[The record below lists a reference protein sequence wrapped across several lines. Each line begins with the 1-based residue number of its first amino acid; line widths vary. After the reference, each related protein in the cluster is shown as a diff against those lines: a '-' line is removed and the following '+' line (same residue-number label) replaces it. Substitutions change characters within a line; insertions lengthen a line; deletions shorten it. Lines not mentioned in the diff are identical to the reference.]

1 MRIGAVTISPG
12 AGETWG
18 LDVWQRIA
26 GVFGKRRRVRDSA
39 SFAAAARG
47 VVLLVGA
54 ALGTWVA
61 RTSVDVSDGLTW
73 LPDDPRGE
81 VVQVNPASGR
91 PEVRLQVS
99 GGDALLDVTQK
110 DGLLVILDRRSGQ
123 ITVLDLATLLASG
136 RRQAQPGPATKVIV
150 SEGRIYVVDL
160 VAGTIGNA
168 DPVTLADV
176 GKPWKAGK
184 PLADVVAD
192 EAGLVWAVDY
202 DGRLHT
208 LEWRDDQDRF
218 RETTN
223 QRIKGAGPATA
234 LVPHARGVTLF
245 GLDGGVVR
253 Q

>member
-61 RTSVDVSDGLTW
+61 RTAVAVSDGLTW
-73 LPDDPRGE
+73 LPDNPRGE

-91 PEVRLQVS
+91 PEVRLAVS
-99 GGDALLDVTQK
+99 GGDALLDITQK

-123 ITVLDLATLLASG
+123 ITSLDLATLLASG
-136 RRQAQPGPATKVIV
+136 RRQAQAGPATKVIV
-150 SEGRIYVVDL
+150 SRGRIYVIDR
-160 VAGTIGNA
+160 VAGTISNA
-168 DPVTLADV
+168 DPVTLADI
-176 GKPWKAGK
+176 GRPWRAGQ

-192 EAGLVWAVDY
+192 EAGLVWAADY
-202 DGRLHT
+202 GGRLHT
-208 LEWRDDQDRF
+208 LEWVTDRRVF
-218 RETTN
+218 REKSAT
-223 QRIKGAGPATA
+223 RVAGAGPAT
-234 LVPHARGVTLF
+234 
-245 GLDGGVVR
+245 
-253 Q
+253 